1 MDQDRNSNETNE
13 DNKVTPLHPERN
25 QEGTNENGVTE
36 VQQQHLEA
44 FQAFLVEKGIPMEAR
59 ENETHVF
66 FMTQEKTPAG
76 AEPMMMIVFSKTTTD
91 VELFARTVTHVP
103 DGVEDLPILNAI
115 NDFNQE
121 FKYFRVVL
129 DSDRDVTIASTIDLD
144 HGFNPAAIFGHSV
157 MMFQASDEVYAYLTK
172 LYDQIQ

>member
-1 MDQDRNSNETNE
+1 MDQERNSNESNE
-13 DNKVTPLHPERN
+13 NNKVTPIHQDRQPE
-25 QEGTNENGVTE
+25 TNEQGIAPQ
-36 VQQQHLEA
+36 QQQHLEA

-66 FMTQEKTPAG
+66 FVTKEETPAG

-157 MMFQASDEVYAYLTK
+157 MMFQASDEVYTYLTK
-172 LYDQIQ
+172 LYEQF

>member
-1 MDQDRNSNETNE
+1 MDQERNSNESNE
-13 DNKVTPLHPERN
+13 NNKVTPIHQDRQPE
-25 QEGTNENGVTE
+25 TNEQGIAPQ
-36 VQQQHLEA
+36 QQQHLEA

-157 MMFQASDEVYAYLTK
+157 MMFQASDEVFTYLTT
-172 LYDQIQ
+172 LYEQF